1 MILLSLSRG
10 GAYRALLVRAAPCVF
25 DESEIR
31 LVLRPSDSRLALG
44 LPPLPGVDRRK
55 TDVALGLERHL
66 CDGEAIGAP
75 DRLGVK
81 LAPARDHDRLGPHRR
96 GALPGEPERR
106 LEAMGDAYA
115 FSLE

>member
-44 LPPLPGVDRRK
+44 LPPLPGVDRWK
-55 TDVALGLERHL
+55 ADVALWLERHFG
-66 CDGEAIGAP
+66 DGEAIGAA
-75 DRLGVK
+75 DRLGVEF
-81 LAPARDHDRLGPHRR
+81 APAGDHDCVGPHRR
-96 GALPGEPERR
+96 GALGGER
-106 LEAMGDAYA
+106 
-115 FSLE
+115 